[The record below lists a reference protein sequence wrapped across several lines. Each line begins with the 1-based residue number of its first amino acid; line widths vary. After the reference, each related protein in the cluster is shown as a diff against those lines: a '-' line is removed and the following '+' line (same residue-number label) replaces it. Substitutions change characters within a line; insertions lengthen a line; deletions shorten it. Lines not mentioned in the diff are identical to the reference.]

1 MEQPQTIALI
11 IFWLTD
17 IDQLAIVPKPL
28 PENLQADV
36 VYRIASMDSTPPG
49 FVNKLNQVLT
59 DEMKQAGSMV
69 TKVCGAALQ

>member
-1 MEQPQTIALI
+1 MN
-11 IFWLTD
+11 
-17 IDQLAIVPKPL
+17 QLANVLKPL

-36 VYRIASMDSTPPG
+36 VYRIASMDSASPG

-59 DEMKQAGSMV
+59 DEMNQAGSMV